1 MKEIKEFIKKIT
13 ESLEPF
19 EISDD
24 QWTYS
29 FMQRKVGKAKYIY
42 MINSLYRSITDAPDL
57 FAIVVDGKIYIMDNI
72 IFHLYEIDKKTLAD
86 YNIYYYSEE
95 NQKYQDYIKNVV
107 FQKFYDKLDISK
119 KTLTPSEINYCKKMA
134 RQKVLQ
140 NIESEYTS
148 TDYFT
153 FEFENVLCGFV
164 DAEKNAIESFE
175 EKKNDWIHMKAIKT
189 KINEYIEDT
198 TIIKDW
204 EKRILEAIEL
214 ANNMDY
220 KTVVVEFEVNHRLK
234 SEKIEP
240 YKLRAKLADEGTFT
254 AYNFYN
260 SRRAEVMLTALG
272 VNKVT
277 CEQIKKITY
286 GKKTLYERDKT

>member
-24 QWTYS
+24 QLTYS

-42 MINSLYRSITDAPDL
+42 MINNLYRSITDAPTL
-57 FAIVVDGKIYIMDNI
+57 FAIVVDEKIYIMNNI
-72 IFHLYEIDKKTLAD
+72 IFHLYEIDKKILAD
-86 YNIYYYSEE
+86 YNIYSYSEE
-95 NQKYQDYIKNVV
+95 EQKYRDYIKNVV

-119 KTLTPSEINYCKKMA
+119 ETLTPNEINYCKKMA

-140 NIESEYTS
+140 NIGSEYTS
-148 TDYFT
+148 ADYFT
-153 FEFENVLCGFV
+153 FEFDNVLCGFV
-164 DAEKNAIESFE
+164 DAEKNALEYFE
-175 EKKNDWIHMKAIKT
+175 EKKNDWIHTKAIRT
-189 KINEYIEDT
+189 KINEFVKDP

-220 KTVVVEFEVNHRLK
+220 KTVVVEFEVNHRLE

-240 YKLRAKLADEGTFT
+240 YKLKTRLADERPLT

-272 VNKVT
+272 GKEVT

-286 GKKTLYERDKT
+286 GKKTLYERDEK

>member
-1 MKEIKEFIKKIT
+1 MEKIKEFMKKVT

-42 MINSLYRSITDAPDL
+42 MINNLYRSITDAPTL
-57 FAIVVDGKIYIMDNI
+57 FAIVVDEKIYIINNI
-72 IFHLYEIDKKTLAD
+72 IFHLYEINKKTLAD
-86 YNIYYYSEE
+86 YNIYSYSEE
-95 NQKYQDYIKNVV
+95 EQKYRDYIKNVV

-119 KTLTPSEINYCKKMA
+119 ETLTPNEINYCKKKA

-140 NIESEYTS
+140 NIGSEYTS
-148 TDYFT
+148 ANYFT
-153 FEFENVLCGFV
+153 FEFDNVLCGFV
-164 DAEKNAIESFE
+164 DAEKNALEYFE
-175 EKKNDWIHMKAIKT
+175 EKKNDWIHTKAIRT
-189 KINEYIEDT
+189 KINEFVKDP

-220 KTVVVEFEVNHRLK
+220 KMVVVEFEVNHRLE

-240 YKLRAKLADEGTFT
+240 YKLKTRLADERPLT

-272 VNKVT
+272 GKEVT

>member
-1 MKEIKEFIKKIT
+1 MEKIKEFMKKVT

-29 FMQRKVGKAKYIY
+29 FMQRKVEKAKYIY
-42 MINSLYRSITDAPDL
+42 MINNLYRSITDAPTL
-57 FAIVVDGKIYIMDNI
+57 FAIVVDEKIYIINNI
-72 IFHLYEIDKKTLAD
+72 IFHLYEINKKTLAD
-86 YNIYYYSEE
+86 YNIYSYSEE
-95 NQKYQDYIKNVV
+95 EQKYRDYIKNVV

-119 KTLTPSEINYCKKMA
+119 ETLTPNEINYCKKKA
-134 RQKVLQ
+134 RRKVLQ
-140 NIESEYTS
+140 NMELEYINI
-148 TDYFT
+148 DYFT
-153 FEFENVLCGFV
+153 FDNVLCGFV
-164 DAEKNAIESFE
+164 DAEKNALEYFE
-175 EKKNDWIHMKAIKT
+175 EKKNDWIHTKAIKT
-189 KINEYIEDT
+189 KINECIEDT

-220 KTVVVEFEVNHRLK
+220 KTVVVEFEVNHCLK

-286 GKKTLYERDKT
+286 GKKTLYERDEK